1 MEVDEAHSTNDIMD
15 VVVESSLPL
24 GKDVVGDS
32 VAEAG
37 FMKDMSTHHFFF
49 YQQNLVPRFAGCHDN
64 LKLELSWTW

>member
-1 MEVDEAHSTNDIMD
+1 MEVDEAHSANDIMD

-32 VAEAG
+32 VAEAE
-37 FMKDMSTHHFFF
+37 FMKDMSTHHFF
-49 YQQNLVPRFAGCHDN
+49 YQQNLVPTFAGLHDK